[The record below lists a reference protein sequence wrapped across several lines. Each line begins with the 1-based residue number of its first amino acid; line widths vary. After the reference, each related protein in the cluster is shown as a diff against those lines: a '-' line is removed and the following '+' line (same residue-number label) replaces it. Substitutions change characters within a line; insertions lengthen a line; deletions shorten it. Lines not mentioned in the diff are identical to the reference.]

1 MPDDKYITRE
11 EAALLCR
18 VHVRTVD
25 AWRRMQWV
33 RATVI
38 GRVVR
43 IERASVE
50 RLIDQGERRERK
62 WARGRNAEAL
72 RNGQMANGQMAD
84 EGRTIAAERECVG

>member
-25 AWRRMQWV
+25 TWRRRQWV
-33 RATVI
+33 RATVL

-50 RLIDQGERRERK
+50 KFIDEGERRERK
-62 WARGRNAEAL
+62 WARRREGES
-72 RNGQMANGQMAD
+72 QMANQ
-84 EGRTIAAERECVG
+84 GRVTQ